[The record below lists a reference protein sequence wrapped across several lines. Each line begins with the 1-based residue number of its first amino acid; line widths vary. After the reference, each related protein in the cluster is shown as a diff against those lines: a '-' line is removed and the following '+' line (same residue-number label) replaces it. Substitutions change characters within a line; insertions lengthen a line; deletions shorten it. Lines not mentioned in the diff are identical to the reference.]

1 MATDLDKL
9 QGTWTVTSLHMD
21 GRKTTAAEIE
31 GAKIVIKG
39 ARFTSVAMGATY
51 KGTVTVHSR
60 TTPKS
65 FDLVFTAGPE
75 RGNSNLGIY
84 KLDGDRWTICLAT
97 RGTTRPARFAT
108 RAGSGIA
115 LEVLERGAGA
125 SKPVKAPPAPE
136 RASSSAA
143 ATELEGEWTMVS
155 GVLNG
160 KPLTADMV
168 KWCRRITRGDVTSV
182 VAGPQTMVKARFVLD
197 RSASPR
203 AIEYT
208 NLEGASAGKTQAG
221 IFDLRGEDLAICMS
235 APGKSRPAD
244 FASKPGDGRSYTTWR
259 RARPADAC

>member
-1 MATDLDKL
+1 
-9 QGTWTVTSLHMD
+9 MD
-21 GRKTTAAEIE
+21 GRTMTGTEIE

-51 KGTVTVHSR
+51 KGTMIVQPR
-60 TTPKS
+60 TKPRS

-75 RGNSNLGIY
+75 RGNRNLGIY
-84 KLDGDRWTICLAT
+84 KLDDDRWTICLAT
-97 RGTTRPARFAT
+97 RGATRPARFAT

-115 LEVLERGAGA
+115 LEVLERGTGA
-125 SKPVKAPPAPE
+125 RRPVKAPARPEPAV
-136 RASSSAA
+136 SSAA

-160 KPLTADMV
+160 KPLTPDMV

-197 RSASPR
+197 RSTNPR

-221 IFDLRGEDLAICMS
+221 IFSLSGEDLAICMS
-235 APGKSRPAD
+235 APGKPRPTD
-244 FASKPGDGRSYTTWR
+244 FGSKPGDGRSYTTWR
-259 RARPADAC
+259 RPA